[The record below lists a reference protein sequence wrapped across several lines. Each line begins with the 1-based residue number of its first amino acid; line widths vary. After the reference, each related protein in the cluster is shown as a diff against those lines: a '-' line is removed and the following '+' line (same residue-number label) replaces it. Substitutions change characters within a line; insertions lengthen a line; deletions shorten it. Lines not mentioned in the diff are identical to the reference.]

1 MINEIRVISSVVK
14 EKDIAPLIN
23 GSNVDELFDSYADVW
38 QFIKS
43 YYTKH
48 RQIAPA
54 DIITERFAKED
65 HSFKLIDTSGSVKHY
80 LEQLREEYTSN
91 MLERIARG
99 LASDLGRR
107 PNDELMYNLQKRLV
121 EISKVSNVVK
131 DLDITDH
138 EKAVEH
144 FTETKR
150 RMDEN
155 GGVLGIK
162 FGFDSIDANYPT
174 GAGPGQYIMIISRTN
189 QGKSWLALEF
199 AINAWKQRKKVLY
212 VSLEMSPELVRN
224 RAYALMSRGKF
235 NMSDLSRAEIDLID
249 MEKWSSQ
256 ELDNDN
262 SFVVTGSEGMGGFNN
277 LQLQAKIDQ
286 YGPDIIYIDYM
297 QLQEDN
303 KNSSGETEKVRNV
316 SKENKATAMRNDIP
330 VVCVASASSNETKEY
345 FTPPQIYEVA
355 GSRQS
360 AFDADLVLSMISHKQ
375 REGHSLTEVIARK
388 NRHGPLFNFML
399 KMDIAN
405 GNIEEVWVDEPDEE
419 D

>member
-1 MINEIRVISSVVK
+1 MINEIRVISSVIK

-38 QFIKS
+38 QFIKL

-54 DIITERFAKED
+54 DIITERFTKED
-65 HSFKLIDTSGSVKHY
+65 HSFKLIETSGSVKHY

-138 EKAVEH
+138 DKAVEH

-150 RMDEN
+150 RMEEN
-155 GGVLGIK
+155 GGVLGIR

-199 AINAWKQRKKVLY
+199 AINAWKQGKKVLY

-303 KNSSGETEKVRNV
+303 KGSSGETEKVRNV
-316 SKENKATAMRNDIP
+316 SKENKGTAMRNDIP

-405 GNIEEVWVDEPDEE
+405 GSIEEVWVDEPDEE
-419 D
+419 G

>member
-1 MINEIRVISSVVK
+1 LINEIRVISSVIK

-23 GSNVDELFDSYADVW
+23 GSYVDELFDAYADVW
-38 QFIKS
+38 EFIKS

-48 RQIAPA
+48 RQIVPA

-65 HSFKLIDTSGSVKHY
+65 HSFKLIETSGNVKHY

-107 PNDELMYNLQKRLV
+107 PNDEIMSNLQKRFV

-138 EKAVEH
+138 SKAVEH

-150 RMDEN
+150 RMEEN
-155 GGVLGIK
+155 GGVLGIR

-199 AINAWKQRKKVLY
+199 AINAWKQGKKVLY

-249 MEKWSSQ
+249 MENWSSQ

-316 SKENKATAMRNDIP
+316 SKENKATAMRNEVP

-375 REGHSLTEVIARK
+375 REGHNLTEVIARK